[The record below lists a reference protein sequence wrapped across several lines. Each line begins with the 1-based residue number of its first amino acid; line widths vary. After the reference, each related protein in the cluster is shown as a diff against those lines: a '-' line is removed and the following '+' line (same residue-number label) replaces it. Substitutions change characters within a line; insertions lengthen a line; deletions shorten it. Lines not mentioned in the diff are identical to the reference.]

1 MKTKFILFLL
11 VVAVPVFGQTN
22 TVGIPALPP
31 EGTVYNDDM
40 IFWAGVTLGFV
51 FGGSAWI
58 FRLVRQIGHQNPEI

>member
-1 MKTKFILFLL
+1 MKTKFILLAFLL
-11 VVAVPVFGQTN
+11 ALPVYAQTN
-22 TVGIPALPP
+22 TGGVPALPP
-31 EGTVYNDDM
+31 DGTVYDDQT